1 MWNVQ
6 SFLARTMTV
15 RVTRAHWKGTFV
27 PAFHIFPFP
36 NAAISQKVQHET
48 PQHAAV
54 VNAAERIQKIQEVL
68 KTADVATERVT
79 WVGLK
84 DDLWY
89 LSNMMENQPQIVS
102 VPKIH
107 QIQTNRIYFLFAVF
121 FCCPS
126 TQNGEQ
132 PPLNSHGCFREFT
145 TNSWP
150 NWTWIRWVAQIFLG
164 TFILSVQ

>member
-1 MWNVQ
+1 
-6 SFLARTMTV
+6 MTV

-121 FCCPS
+121 FLLS
-126 TQNGEQ
+126 LHSKWGTT
-132 PPLNSHGCFREFT
+132 PPKLTWVFSGIHNQFMAQLNLNS
-145 TNSWP
+145 
-150 NWTWIRWVAQIFLG
+150 
-164 TFILSVQ
+164 LSCTDFPWNFYHFYPFSSII